1 VRLETKNPEYPDPYP
16 EHLNHYSPGVSRAMA
31 GVSGPLP
38 VRPVIRPVRPILPSP
53 NTTRVEILAAQKLA
67 HQLKTLF
74 EPNSEVHI
82 ERFDQRKSLKTS

>member
-16 EHLNHYSPGVSRAMA
+16 EHLNHYSPGVSGPMA
-31 GVSGPLP
+31 GVSGPL
-38 VRPVIRPVRPILPSP
+38 PVRPILPSP
-53 NTTRVEILAAQKLA
+53 NTTRVEILAVQKLA